1 MIEIFANSGL
11 TIGLALVM
19 GILAQSIAQHLRIPS
34 IVVLLATGAILGP
47 DGLGI
52 IQPESLG
59 DSLQS
64 LVGFA
69 VSVILF
75 EGAMN
80 LDMKKLRHQAR
91 SIQQLSTIGVL
102 ITAAGATLATWL
114 ILGWSLPLSILC
126 GALLTVTGPTVITP
140 LVRRMRLQSR
150 IATVLQAE
158 GIFVD
163 AVGTVLSV
171 VALEIVIG
179 GEHASITM
187 GPWYA
192 VARLGA
198 GTLIGSVGGL
208 IIAGLLRSS
217 RIIPEGMHRVFA
229 LAMVIAIFQISNAVI
244 SESGIMAVVAA
255 GLVVGNI
262 RSHALIELREFKEQL
277 TMMLI
282 GLLFVLLAA
291 HVRLEDLHD
300 LGWPAFW
307 FVIVL
312 MFLIRPLNV
321 FVGTLGTDLNVRE
334 KSFLAFLAP
343 RGIVAAALASLF
355 AETLRSGDIEGGRE
369 LRALVFLVIAVT
381 VVVAGL
387 FGGTVARLL
396 GLRRGSVSGYV
407 ILGANP
413 LGRTLAAILKRGG
426 EEVLL
431 IDSNPHSCRAAE
443 SEGLRVLYGSG
454 LSESVQQRAELDARA
469 GAVGLTSNDEVNL
482 LFVRRALKHYK
493 VPRVWV
499 SIRRGQLNVTPQM
512 VSDFQ
517 GHVLFGRPRSI
528 DRWNSRL
535 EKQSNSFDTWRRT
548 GDSLPIAQMFEDS
561 DINLYLPFA
570 LQRGKRTMPV
580 DEQTVFRRADLL
592 HISIWER
599 SRSDA
604 EARLEKTGWSLVR
617 RAVPSGAG
625 ADGLAEDEETL
636 PRKPTRKPDPRVPSD
651 T

>member
-1 MIEIFANSGL
+1 MTDIFANPGL
-11 TIGLALVM
+11 TIGLALVI
-19 GILAQSIAQHLRIPS
+19 GILAQSLAQHLRVPS
-34 IVVLLATGAILGP
+34 IVILLATGALLGP

-59 DSLQS
+59 ESLQS

-80 LDMKKLRHQAR
+80 LDMKKLRRQAR

-102 ITAAGATLATWL
+102 VTAGGATLAAWL

-198 GTLIGSVGGL
+198 GTLIGCAGGL
-208 IIAGLLRSS
+208 VIAGLLRSS
-217 RIIPEGMHRVFA
+217 RIVPEGMHRVFA
-229 LAMVIAIFQISNAVI
+229 LAMVIAIFQISNAVV

-255 GLVVGNI
+255 GLLVGNI

-282 GLLFVLLAA
+282 GLLFILLAA
-291 HVRLEDLHD
+291 HVRLSDLHD

-307 FVIVL
+307 FVMVL

-321 FVGTLGTDLNVRE
+321 LVGTIGTDLNIRE

-355 AETLRSGDIEGGRE
+355 AETLGSGDIEGGRE

-387 FGGTVARLL
+387 FGGPVAQLL
-396 GLRRGSVSGYV
+396 GLRRGAVSGYV

-413 LGRTLAAILKRGG
+413 VGRTLAAVLKRGG
-426 EEVLL
+426 DDVLL
-431 IDSNPHSCRAAE
+431 IDSNPQSCRAAE
-443 SEGLRVLYGSG
+443 AAGFRVLYGSG

-469 GAVGLTSNDEVNL
+469 GAIGLTSNDEVNL
-482 LFVRRALKHYK
+482 LFVRKALKTFK

-499 SIRRGQLNVTPQM
+499 TIRRGQLNVTPQM
-512 VSDFQ
+512 VTDFQ
-517 GHVLFGRPRSI
+517 GHILFGRPRSI
-528 DRWNSRL
+528 DRWNTRL
-535 EKQSNSFDTWRRT
+535 EKQSGSFDIWRRS
-548 GDSLPIAQMFEDS
+548 GDPLPMSEMFEDG

-570 LQRGKRTMPV
+570 VQRGKRTVPV
-580 DEQTVFRRADLL
+580 DEQTVFRKGDFLSV
-592 HISIWER
+592 SIWER

-604 EARLEKTGWSLVR
+604 ESRLTAAGWAVTERAPSSEADSPPTDDDDTTYPR
-617 RAVPSGAG
+617 RP
-625 ADGLAEDEETL
+625 
-636 PRKPTRKPDPRVPSD
+636 
-651 T
+651 